1 MASAERKHC
10 GTEEWVDFVNG
21 ALSPERRREMQKHLD
36 SGCRKCSKMVELWQL
51 VRHAAKRESEHEVP
65 ESAVRHVR
73 NAFAITQSLKGAR
86 PFQIPRLV
94 FDSLWRPAA
103 AGVRSTTTTLRQ
115 VIYKAGDVAIEM
127 QLEPVAHTECTNIT
141 GQVSNTAQQGEGM
154 PNVLV
159 AITSPEGAVATA
171 STNQFGEFQLDF
183 VPKSNLRISFAVV
196 GGKELSIPLDGL

>member
-1 MASAERKHC
+1 MASAERKHG

-21 ALSPERRREMQKHLD
+21 ALSPERKREMQKHLD
-36 SGCRKCSKMVELWQL
+36 SRCRKCSKMVELWQL

-73 NAFAITQSLKGAR
+73 NAFAMTQSLKGAR
-86 PFQIPRLV
+86 PFEIPRLV

-127 QLEPVAHTECTNIT
+127 QLEPVSHTECTNIT
-141 GQVSNTAQQGEGM
+141 GQMSNAAQQGEGM
-154 PNVLV
+154 RNVLV

-183 VPKSNLRISFAVV
+183 VPKSNLRISFEVV

>member
-1 MASAERKHC
+1 MAGAERKHC
-10 GTEEWVDFVNG
+10 STEEWVDFVNG
-21 ALSPERRREMQKHLD
+21 ALSPERKREMQKHLD
-36 SGCRKCSKMVELWQL
+36 SRCRECSKMVELWQL

-73 NAFAITQSLKGAR
+73 NAFAMTHSFKGAR

-127 QLEPVAHTECTNIT
+127 QLEPVAHTEYTNIT

-154 PNVLV
+154 PNVLA